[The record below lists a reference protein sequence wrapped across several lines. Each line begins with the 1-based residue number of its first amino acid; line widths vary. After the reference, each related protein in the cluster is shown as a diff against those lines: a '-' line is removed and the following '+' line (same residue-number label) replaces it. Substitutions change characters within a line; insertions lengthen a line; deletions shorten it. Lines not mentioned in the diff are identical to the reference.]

1 MNASVPD
8 WIPGVGKERIRG
20 AGWKS
25 LSFALLVTL
34 GLFCLIPLSEFIR
47 RADEWLV
54 REVEA
59 VSFTPPPPPKTEMEK
74 EVEKEALTEPV
85 LPKLAETPP
94 NLDVDLMAATLDVGP
109 GDFKAA
115 FSLATYNPAP
125 DGFGDQLV
133 FALHELDKTPG
144 ILKRGS
150 LSYPPRLKRKGVEG
164 EVKLL
169 VLIDEKGNV
178 KVLEVVSSSHPDF
191 IDPSR
196 KAAENSVYEPPT
208 KNGEKVKVQF
218 YLPIRFTLLD

>member
-1 MNASVPD
+1 MNASAPD

-94 NLDVDLMAATLDVGP
+94 NSTPTSWPRRGRWPRRLQGRLLPSHLQPRPRRVRRP
-109 GDFKAA
+109 
-115 FSLATYNPAP
+115 
-125 DGFGDQLV
+125 LV
-133 FALHELDKTPG
+133 FALHELDKTPKSSREAL
-144 ILKRGS
+144 ILS
-150 LSYPPRLKRKGVEG
+150 SQPKRKGVE
-164 EVKLL
+164 VK
-169 VLIDEKGNV
+169 
-178 KVLEVVSSSHPDF
+178 SSCSC
-191 IDPSR
+191 
-196 KAAENSVYEPPT
+196 
-208 KNGEKVKVQF
+208 
-218 YLPIRFTLLD
+218 